1 VDGDRRHTPDPTF
14 VAGPTQVDRADRL
27 AAAIGLDAG
36 DLLVKRDDLIGLGGG
51 GNKARKL
58 QITMGEALRS
68 GAEWVL
74 TTGAP
79 QSNHARLTA
88 AAAARVGLRCALVL
102 QGDEPDTRRGNV
114 LLDQLFGAHLVWSGD
129 ATAESVADSLEAE
142 GRLGPVSRIPFGGSN
157 AASATAYVDA
167 ARELREQV
175 PDVRHVVVA
184 IGSGGTMAGLVAEL
198 GAEVVLGVDC
208 GAVPDG
214 RATVAGLLADMGHGD
229 RSPAEALRVDRTQIG
244 AGYEH
249 LTDGTRAA
257 MSLAAE
263 QEGLLL
269 DPTYTGR
276 AFSGLVDAVA
286 RGDIQRGE
294 RTVFQHTGGLPG
306 LFGHPA
312 FSGADAS
319 PSA

>member
-1 VDGDRRHTPDPTF
+1 MNGDQQLIPDPTF
-14 VAGPTQVDRADRL
+14 VSGPTQVHLADRL
-27 AAAIGLDAG
+27 AVAIGLDAG
-36 DLLVKRDDLIGLGGG
+36 DLLIKRDDLIELGGG

-68 GAEWVL
+68 GAGAVL

-88 AAAARVGLRCALVL
+88 AAAARVGLRCVLVL
-102 QGDEPDTRRGNV
+102 QGEAPPKPLGNV
-114 LLDQLFGAHLVWSGD
+114 LLDQLFGAHIVWSGD
-129 ATAESVADSLEAE
+129 ASAEAVADDLQTGGSL
-142 GRLGPVSRIPFGGSN
+142 GSVSRIPFGGSN
-157 AASATAYVDA
+157 AASAKAYIDA
-167 ARELREQV
+167 AGELRNQV

-184 IGSGGTMAGLVAEL
+184 IGSGGTMAGLVSGL

-214 RATVAGLLADMGHGD
+214 RATVAGLLAAMGHGD
-229 RSPAEALRVDRTQIG
+229 QYPAESLRVDRSQIG

-257 MSLAAE
+257 LTLAAE
-263 QEGLLL
+263 REGLLL

-276 AFSGLVDAVA
+276 ACSGLVDAVA
-286 RGDIQRGE
+286 RGDIRPGE
-294 RTVFQHTGGLPG
+294 RTVFLHTGGLPG

-312 FSGADAS
+312 FAGSDAE
-319 PSA
+319 PPV

>member
-1 VDGDRRHTPDPTF
+1 MDGDRLQTPDPTF

-27 AAAIGLDAG
+27 AAAIGLGAG

-58 QITMGEALRS
+58 QITMGAALRS

-114 LLDQLFGAHLVWSGD
+114 LLDQLFGAHLLWSGD

-142 GRLGPVSRIPFGGSN
+142 GRFGPVSRIPFGGSN
-157 AASATAYVDA
+157 AASALAYVDA
-167 ARELREQV
+167 ARELQEQV

-184 IGSGGTMAGLVAEL
+184 IGSGGTMAGLVAGL
-198 GAEVVLGVDC
+198 GADVVLGVDC

-229 RSPAEALRVDRTQIG
+229 RSPAKALRVDRSQIG

-257 MSLAAE
+257 ISLAAE

-286 RGDIQRGE
+286 RGDIRPGE
-294 RTVFQHTGGLPG
+294 RTVFLHTGGLPG

-312 FSGADAS
+312 FSDTAAC